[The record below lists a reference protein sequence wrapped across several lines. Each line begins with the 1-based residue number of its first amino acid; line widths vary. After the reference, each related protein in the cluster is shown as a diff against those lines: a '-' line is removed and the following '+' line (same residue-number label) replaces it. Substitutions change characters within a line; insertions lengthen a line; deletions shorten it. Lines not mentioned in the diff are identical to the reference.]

1 MSAPATNAAAG
12 MNAAQLRLLLVIEAL
27 SGNEVFGMRLT
38 DIALAVKGGAPTV
51 LRDLKTLEAGGW
63 AQQLDDSKWRLAAK
77 PIQVLTNFQW
87 GLQSAGI
94 KLSDVQQNYTRVP

>member
-1 MSAPATNAAAG
+1 MSEVIEKKGCAP
-12 MNAAQLRLLLVIEAL
+12 QLRILKVIETL

-38 DIALAVKGGAPTV
+38 DLCSALNLAPPMV
-51 LRDLKTLEAGGW
+51 HRDLQTLEIGGW
-63 AQQLDDSKWRLAAK
+63 AQQMEDGKWRLAAK

-94 KLSDVQQNYTRVP
+94 KLSNVQQTYAKVTA

>member
-1 MSAPATNAAAG
+1 MADAKP
-12 MNAAQLRLLLVIEAL
+12 NAAQIRLLAVIEVL

-38 DIALAVKGGAPTV
+38 DISNAIKAGAPTV
-51 LRDLKTLEAGGW
+51 LRDLQALEAAGW
-63 AQQLDDSKWRLAAK
+63 AQQMDDSKWRLAAK

-94 KLSDVQQNYTRVP
+94 KLSDVQKNYTGNHQ